1 LYVFF
6 IAFNYLY
13 SQKGQ
18 STNENRLSKSNRVKN
33 NANDENNN
41 NNDSFDENSSNST
54 RNTRNIKTISNSSSK
69 NLSDSSKHNVASR
82 SHHHHHHHQ
91 QQQRTHRSAHHNSN
105 TNTRK
110 QQQQHQ
116 HHHHY
121 TNSKTN
127 KMSEEIDAND
137 VEVEGAESNLMS
149 KCKNLTNIYKSE
161 SAKAFR
167 DVKGKIES
175 KLKSLANN
183 SKLSSSL
190 VKMSAHESSSRKNA
204 KHVDAE
210 KPKMTRQQLRDLKIV
225 HPTPRRD
232 VKKSASNRQRYSSD
246 EVDEQEE
253 EEETYKEIT
262 TRKKSNQSSKQ
273 DFESPTRP
281 APPKRPPP
289 PRPSSPTTSF
299 SNYSFTEAAHRH
311 QSTSHGK
318 SKANTKTPRKT
329 QNPER
334 DHSIS
339 PQSLNTNKKRGENG
353 NCHLPPRP
361 PLPTSHSTSTS
372 KTKSSSNKNNEDF
385 LSDCQ
390 IYEFEELK
398 LRNGKKNATNNKKN
412 LGLIREEN
420 SKESH
425 RNHKM
430 SNHSS
435 STPSLTLSSQS
446 PSPELPIE
454 KVSRR
459 NHSHQRVNNERKKS

>member
-1 LYVFF
+1 LYIFF

-33 NANDENNN
+33 NANDDN
-41 NNDSFDENSSNST
+41 NNDSYEENSSNST
-54 RNTRNIKTISNSSSK
+54 KNTRNTKTISNSSSK
-69 NLSDSSKHNVASR
+69 NLSDSSKHNGASR
-82 SHHHHHHHQ
+82 SHHHHHHQQQKQ
-91 QQQRTHRSAHHNSN
+91 QQQPRTHRSAHHNSN
-105 TNTRK
+105 SNTRK
-110 QQQQHQ
+110 HQHQ
-116 HHHHY
+116 HHHY
-121 TNSKTN
+121 TNSKNN
-127 KMSEEIDAND
+127 KMSEETDAND
-137 VEVEGAESNLMS
+137 VDVEGPESNLMS

-204 KHVDAE
+204 KHADAE
-210 KPKMTRQQLRDLKIV
+210 KPKMTRQQVRDLKIV

-232 VKKSASNRQRYSSD
+232 VKKSTSNNRQRYSSD

-253 EEETYKEIT
+253 DEETYKEVNA
-262 TRKKSNQSSKQ
+262 RKKQ

-299 SNYSFTEAAHRH
+299 SNYSFTDAHRH

-318 SKANTKTPRKT
+318 SKVSAKTPRKT
-329 QNPER
+329 QNSDR

-339 PQSLNTNKKRGENG
+339 PQSLNINKKRENSA
-353 NCHLPPRP
+353 NCQLPPRP
-361 PLPTSHSTSTS
+361 PLPTTSHSTSTS

-420 SKESH
+420 SKES

-446 PSPELPIE
+446 PSPELAIE

-459 NHSHQRVNNERKKS
+459 NHSHQRVNNNERKKS